1 MRIGLAGKQRR
12 DKSKFIKI
20 PLIRYPAEAL
30 IKCGAPERSR
40 PPVDVTDCAPQIA
53 NGREIYHPP
62 RKLLK
67 HTANDF
73 VKQPPCSRPAPPP
86 RHPPLPTRP
95 PSTVDVHEFRP
106 TCMMRVRCAGAVQ
119 PWSLSPQHVLL
130 NVVKCDSELE
140 SLPMNMCNRSPAAPC
155 VIECVRNN
163 VDFSLNC
170 LIM

>member
-20 PLIRYPAEAL
+20 PLITYPAEAL

-40 PPVDVTDCAPQIA
+40 PPVDVTDCVHQIA

-62 RKLLK
+62 RKQLK

-73 VKQPPCSRPAPPP
+73 VKQPLCPVQPPCSNPPTPPP
-86 RHPPLPTRP
+86 PTPNPRP
-95 PSTVDVHEFRP
+95 PTPPHTHTQPSSGVDVHEFCP
-106 TCMMRVRCAGAVQ
+106 KCMMRVRCAGAVQ

-130 NVVKCDSELE
+130 NVVKCDSEL
-140 SLPMNMCNRSPAAPC
+140 
-155 VIECVRNN
+155 
-163 VDFSLNC
+163 
-170 LIM
+170 